1 MQRKSVLCFILLTCF
16 FWRLA
21 YVAFAL
27 VVLVKFREGL
37 FKVIAARTFEQQLL
51 GKTVVFR

>member
-1 MQRKSVLCFILLTCF
+1 MQRKSVLCPILLTCF

-27 VVLVKFREGL
+27 VVLVEFREGF

-51 GKTVVFR
+51 GKSVVFR